1 MVEGPA
7 TDAAFAVVFLVLG
20 GLIAVGLAVI
30 VSRLLTGRT
39 LLGEAAECTA
49 SRDANITASISQ
61 PCRRT
66 IVIPIPAE
74 SIISVSPGEPM
85 SPGTDYA
92 VPRPADID
100 AIRANSITYDLASL
114 TAPAVPEL
122 PPVVVLVVEE
132 EEDEQGIPVDWP
144 TRIVQ
149 PVPLRGEAL
158 L

>member
-20 GLIAVGLAVI
+20 GLITVGLAVI
-30 VSRLLTGRT
+30 VSRLLTGHT

-49 SRDANITASISQ
+49 SRDANITASVSQ
-61 PCRRT
+61 PRRRT

-74 SIISVSPGEPM
+74 SLISVSPGSRL
-85 SPGTDYA
+85 SPGADYA
-92 VPRPADID
+92 VPRPVDVD
-100 AIRANSITYDLASL
+100 AIKANSRSYDLAAL

-122 PPVVVLVVEE
+122 PPVALVEVPQQEQ
-132 EEDEQGIPVDWP
+132 DEPGIPVDWP

-149 PVPLRGEAL
+149 PVPLPRR
-158 L
+158 